1 MGSSSTLPTPQRP
14 LPGALTRTAG
24 PLGLA
29 RANNSGPLPVLFLH
43 IPKTAGTS
51 MITGLRNLFGDARVR
66 RLEDDATLDARAF
79 NDIVTDGLDGI
90 SCVVGHL
97 PLHLVRHHLGRFRM
111 FTLLRQPVARVFS
124 LYRFLRRASPA
135 EQHRLG
141 LRPDFTFH
149 DFITGTT
156 PELVAQINN
165 GMCRM
170 LSGDP
175 AASDP
180 EGVLTTATPD
190 TPGML
195 DQAIETLRRIDFGLV
210 EAMDATLEL
219 LTRQWGISTGPE
231 QAWENTTEKAGVAFS
246 VSDLQEVVKRNQL
259 DLALYAWASAEFPAR
274 TESGALEHSAR
285 ADTDFRPTLDQEVAI
300 SDIPGRRGF
309 HEIDPEG
316 FCWLKSEHPATIHFH
331 APAPAARIIL
341 QIYCPFANYDLA
353 AFDLRLNGALLRH
366 TVLQVNAGW
375 FCLETDAAQMVA
387 GANLLTLDPPC
398 FVSVRRIDPTTGD
411 ERYLSVALRAM
422 TLARIV
428 TG

>member
-1 MGSSSTLPTPQRP
+1 MGSSSSLTTRQGPI
-14 LPGALTRTAG
+14 PGALTRAAG
-24 PLGLA
+24 PVGLA
-29 RANNSGPLPVLFLH
+29 RPTKTGSLPVLFLH

-66 RLEDDATLDARAF
+66 RLEGDATLDARAF
-79 NDIVTDGLDGI
+79 NDIVAGGLDGI

-124 LYRFLRRASPA
+124 LYRFLRRANPA
-135 EQHRLG
+135 EQTRLG

-149 DFITGTT
+149 DFLTGST

-180 EGVLTTATPD
+180 EGVLTSATPD

-210 EAMDATLEL
+210 EAMDSTLDL
-219 LTRQWGISTGPE
+219 LTRQWGTGPE
-231 QAWENTTEKAGVAFS
+231 QAWENTTETSAAAFS
-246 VSDLQEVVKRNQL
+246 AADLQEVIKRNQL
-259 DLALYAWASAEFPAR
+259 DLALYAWAAAEFPTRSESR
-274 TESGALEHSAR
+274 TPGHSAR
-285 ADTDFRPTLDQEVAI
+285 SDKDFRPALDQEVEI

-309 HEIDPEG
+309 HELDPDG
-316 FCWLKSEHPATIHFH
+316 FCWLKSERPAIIHFH
-331 APAPAARIIL
+331 APALAARIIL
-341 QIYCPFANYDLA
+341 QIYCPFAQYDLA
-353 AFDLRLNGALLRH
+353 ALDLRLNGTLLHH
-366 TVLQVNAGW
+366 TVLQVDGGW
-375 FCLETDAAQMVA
+375 FCLETDIVQMVA
-387 GANLLTLDPPC
+387 GMNLLSLDPPC
-398 FVSVRRIDPTTGD
+398 FLSVRRIDPDTGD

-428 TG
+428 KG